1 MTVYSF
7 ITIDDPVA
15 TEGTFAEGIN
25 GKGQI
30 VGAYRDGS
38 GSHGFFD
45 FGFYLTIDDPLVH
58 NGGTYTILDDPLAT
72 AGTFAYGINATGQV
86 VGFYGNNS
94 GSHGFLYSGGSY
106 TTLDD
111 PLGINALV
119 STTTRAYGINDAGQI
134 VGSYDDA

>member
-1 MTVYSF
+1 MTVYSL

-58 NGGTYTILDDPLAT
+58 NGGTS
-72 AGTFAYGINATGQV
+72 AYGIN
-86 VGFYGNNS
+86 NS
-94 GSHGFLYSGGSY
+94 GQIVGTYFGQGTHPATDEEHGFLYSGGFS
-106 TTLDD
+106 
-111 PLGINALV
+111 
-119 STTTRAYGINDAGQI
+119 
-134 VGSYDDA
+134 